1 MKIIL
6 MAFACIFTL
15 LGAASES
22 SSSTTER
29 VICRFG
35 LPDAAGTKRIF
46 IASGAP
52 KDAFWLDPVA
62 DKIAGKDYDAAGFA
76 EVVYAALCSLLRASA
91 WMGEE
96 EAVIHLAGTVFPN
109 TAIDFTNKVS
119 EYLSTSDP
127 EDLRLIRD
135 ALNLGVVALNKRFP
149 PTVE

>member
-22 SSSTTER
+22 SSSTIER

-96 EAVIHLAGTVFPN
+96 DAVIHLAGRVFPEV
-109 TAIDFTNKVS
+109 AINFTNKVS
-119 EYLSTSDP
+119 ECLSTSNPD
-127 EDLRLIRD
+127 DLRLIRD
-135 ALNLGVVALNKRFP
+135 ELNIGVAGLNQRFSAA
-149 PTVE
+149 VE